1 MTLLQL
7 DDGKL
12 SLCDCDAMC
21 ATTMRTQFSDTWPTD
36 RLGHLPSTYLSVRIG
51 ILTTCGVKEVHEYFP
66 IQKVWDTDVTGT
78 TPDCDEY
85 VEYMDLR
92 RTVGWKNVKPRTRY
106 DPGSTRLRVMNLK
119 NDDLADNAN
128 AQSEHR
134 DMGADITHGSV
145 MLCGDTDAVTRK
157 DIQRHYNNDS
167 LSLSLALGSH
177 HGSIT
182 FFDDPSDN
190 DHYYT
195 GAYQG
200 DGA

>member
-7 DDGKL
+7 DDGKI
-12 SLCDCDAMC
+12 SLCDSDAMC
-21 ATTMRTQFSDTWPTD
+21 ATRMRTQFSDTWPTD

-66 IQKVWDTDVTGT
+66 IQKVWDSDVTGT
-78 TPDCDEY
+78 TSD
-85 VEYMDLR
+85 
-92 RTVGWKNVKPRTRY
+92 
-106 DPGSTRLRVMNLK
+106 
-119 NDDLADNAN
+119 
-128 AQSEHR
+128 R
-134 DMGADITHGSV
+134 DV
-145 MLCGDTDAVTRK
+145 CGDTDAATRK

-177 HGSIT
+177 HRSIT

-195 GAYQG
+195 AHIKAMAPEMTILCGTPICLITGKRQFAASLRLTGITVISPLSPFISGCRALQQH
-200 DGA
+200 